1 MKLDIYD
8 KICYNIYEI
17 FMEMNNKIME
27 NWKDI
32 KGYEGFYQVSDCG
45 NVKSLER
52 DVYFPNGTVN
62 RHMEE
67 KILVQNIGKLGY
79 AYVNL
84 HLNGKMKT
92 IKTHRL
98 VAEAFIPNPE
108 NKPMV
113 NHKDEVKTNNVV
125 ENLEWCTS
133 VYNNNYGTKIERQ
146 KQTYKDNYKNGK
158 NKVVKKVFCVE
169 LNKTFD
175 CITSAQ
181 EELGINQSSI
191 VKVCKGKVKTAGG
204 FHWRYADEND

>member
-1 MKLDIYD
+1 
-8 KICYNIYEI
+8 
-17 FMEMNNKIME
+17 ME
-27 NWKDI
+27 NIEIWKDI
-32 KGYEGFYQVSDCG
+32 KGYEGKYQVSNLG
-45 NVKSLER
+45 RIKSLER
-52 DVYFPNGTVN
+52 DVFFPNGTVN
-62 RHMEE
+62 RHIEE

-84 HLNGKMKT
+84 YLNGKAKT

-98 VAEAFIPNPE
+98 VAMAFLPNPE

-125 ENLEWCTS
+125 DNLEWCDAQ
-133 VYNNNYGTKIERQ
+133 YNALYGTRIQRQ

-158 NKVVKKVFCVE
+158 NKAVKKVFCVE

-181 EELGINQSSI
+181 EQLGIWRSVI
-191 VKVCKGKVKTAGG
+191 AKVCKGKQKTAGG
-204 FHWRYADEND
+204 FHWKFADEND